1 MFCVCSVSK
10 PTVGS
15 GNIPQISDSDSNSLP
30 TKRFSSRNRVPSEP
44 PKPSVMQMQR
54 IVGAGSFRDTEPLPL
69 PGSDM
74 RKTVMDLFLGQAME
88 GRVQK
93 KMRETGEWLD
103 ANAESKITSSRKGIL
118 LFMVQ
123 WMLPIWTILFL
134 IAFGAIEL
142 PFGNPF
148 LDDLLM

>member
-1 MFCVCSVSK
+1 MFCMCNVTK
-10 PTVGS
+10 PTLGS
-15 GNIPQISDSDSNSLP
+15 GNFPQTTDSDSDSVP
-30 TKRFSSRNRVPSEP
+30 IKRFPRRTKLPNEP

-93 KMRETGEWLD
+93 KMRETGEWVA
-103 ANAESKITSSRKGIL
+103 ANAEAKITSSRKGIF
-118 LFMVQ
+118 LFIVQ
-123 WMLPIWTILFL
+123 WMLPIWIALFL
-134 IAFGAIEL
+134 IASGAIKL
-142 PFGNPF
+142 PFTNAF
-148 LDDLLM
+148 LDDLLL